1 MTPPSRGP
9 RQNIAIMFGVEKL
22 EWCDYPIVKKIGR
35 LCVFVSTKY
44 TNVTDRQTVGPIP
57 RDGIGSA
64 YP

>member
-1 MTPPSRGP
+1 
-9 RQNIAIMFGVEKL
+9 MFGVEKL

-44 TNVTDRQTVGPIP
+44 TNVTDRQTDGQIP